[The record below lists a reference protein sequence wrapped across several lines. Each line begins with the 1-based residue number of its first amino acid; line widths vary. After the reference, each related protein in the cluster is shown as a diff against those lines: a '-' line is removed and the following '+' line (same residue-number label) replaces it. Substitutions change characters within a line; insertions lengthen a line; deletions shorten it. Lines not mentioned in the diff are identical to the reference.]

1 MTAYLSGDGSLSAL
15 LQLKVDA
22 AYVPSKSISQLIHFK
37 NGRVGFASTVLP
49 ARNSRV
55 RFVTSLGIGI
65 YGAGE
70 SNRRKQGPE
79 LRLSRS
85 IRTEQSTEKYREGPR
100 ATRAS
105 PLDSE
110 LGSEIARSI

>member
-1 MTAYLSGDGSLSAL
+1 MVSASTPQARKRHNPHTAYTHRRNVDESSRTSGD
-15 LQLKVDA
+15 
-22 AYVPSKSISQLIHFK
+22 VPVQ
-37 NGRVGFASTVLP
+37 STDD
-49 ARNSRV
+49 
-55 RFVTSLGIGI
+55 VTSLGIGI

-79 LRLSRS
+79 LRLNRS